1 MLPYAQSGLRLQAV
15 RLVPRY
21 LGQGGAPFPP
31 TPPPIT
37 PPVVPPTPYQQLV
50 DILPKKQDIAQVVAG
65 AANLGIAIGLG
76 YTVVSAGASWVGI
89 HTGIKEKGFLSFTG
103 WTVGILAGLSS
114 LLTLTTVAG
123 LGVIAGSAKAVA
135 NQA

>member
-15 RLVPRY
+15 RLVPSY
-21 LGQGGAPFPP
+21 LGQGGGPFPP
-31 TPPPIT
+31 TPPPLNLPELPPIT
-37 PPVVPPTPYQQLV
+37 PPT
-50 DILPKKQDIAQVVAG
+50 KEIAQAVAG
-65 AANLGIAIGLG
+65 VANMGIVVGLG
-76 YTVVSAGASWVGI
+76 YTVVSAGVTWVGI

-114 LLTLTTVAG
+114 LLTLATVAG

-135 NQA
+135 NQT

>member
-1 MLPYAQSGLRLQAV
+1 MLSYAQSGLRLQAV

-37 PPVVPPTPYQQLV
+37 PPIPPAAPLS
-50 DILPKKQDIAQVVAG
+50 DLLPKKEIAQAVAG
-65 AANLGIAIGLG
+65 AANMGIAVGLG
-76 YTVVSAGASWVGI
+76 YTVVSAGVTWVGI

-103 WTVGILAGLSS
+103 WTVGVLAGLSS
-114 LLTLTTVAG
+114 LLTLATVAG
-123 LGVIAGSAKAVA
+123 LGVIAGTAKSGAT
-135 NQA
+135 QT